1 MKVIMPLQ
9 VGVVSCSPSFGKRS
23 YFCHVKHPLQPC
35 ADFCPTEGQV
45 TAFSCLANTP
55 QDTSVSGYYSKNP
68 YVSLL
73 IRLCND
79 VETNP
84 GPGSKS
90 PVKRR
95 GGGPAPQRQRS
106 RPGGRSSNY
115 NTDEEYGSDSAGGS
129 RGGGARRGST
139 LESRHQ
145 QLSEKVEIIQ
155 EQVCSCIF
163 CNHKTK
169 VASITFDTSVMYFYI
184 QVNDNKIQENII
196 QDLKDIRE
204 RLNAT

>member
-9 VGVVSCSPSFGKRS
+9 VVVVSCSPSSGKLS
-23 YFCHVKHPLQPC
+23 YFCHVKHLLQPC

-55 QDTSVSGYYSKNP
+55 QDTSVSGYYNTNP

-155 EQVCSCIF
+155 EQVNTF
-163 CNHKTK
+163 LMF
-169 VASITFDTSVMYFYI
+169 VYFITVLGNLLYH
-184 QVNDNKIQENII
+184 
-196 QDLKDIRE
+196 
-204 RLNAT
+204 

>member
-9 VGVVSCSPSFGKRS
+9 VVVCSPSYGKLS
-23 YFCHVKHPLQPC
+23 YFCHVKHLLQPC

-55 QDTSVSGYYSKNP
+55 QDTSVAGYYSNHP

-115 NTDEEYGSDSAGGS
+115 NTDEEYGSDSAGS

-145 QLSEKVEIIQ
+145 QLTEKVEIIQ
-155 EQVCSCIF
+155 EQVSFICTLQIWRI
-163 CNHKTK
+163 K
-169 VASITFDTSVMYFYI
+169 VF
-184 QVNDNKIQENII
+184 
-196 QDLKDIRE
+196 
-204 RLNAT
+204 